1 MSTPT
6 TEQDTTAPAQPAPTG
21 QDAAP
26 AEDTTAVRRTLTAF
40 LEQRTKTAVAA
51 DVDLFSTGLVTS
63 LFAMELLVHV
73 EQSFG
78 VQVGGSD
85 LTLDNFRS
93 VDAMTAL
100 VLRLRG
106 GGDE

>member
-6 TEQDTTAPAQPAPTG
+6 QQDT
-21 QDAAP
+21 AAIR
-26 AEDTTAVRRTLTAF
+26 ETLTAF
-40 LEQRTKTAVAA
+40 LEQRTRAAVTA
-51 DVDLFSTGLVTS
+51 DLDLFDTGLVTS

-73 EQSFG
+73 ERSFG

-85 LTLDNFRS
+85 LKLDNFRS

-106 GGDE
+106 GDE

>member
-6 TEQDTTAPAQPAPTG
+6 QQDDTAIR
-21 QDAAP
+21 
-26 AEDTTAVRRTLTAF
+26 VTLTEF
-40 LEQRTKTAVAA
+40 LEQRTKTAVAP
-51 DVDLFSTGLVTS
+51 DLDLFGTGLVTS

-73 EQSFG
+73 ERSFG

-106 GGDE
+106 GDE

>member
-6 TEQDTTAPAQPAPTG
+6 TPADTTEAIRA
-21 QDAAP
+21 
-26 AEDTTAVRRTLTAF
+26 TLSAF
-40 LEQRTKTAVAA
+40 LEQRTRTAVGP
-51 DVDLFSTGLVTS
+51 DVDLFATGLVTS

-78 VQVGGSD
+78 VQVGGQD

-93 VDAMTAL
+93 VDRMTAL

-106 GGDE
+106 GTGE

>member
-6 TEQDTTAPAQPAPTG
+6 TQQDTATAQ
-21 QDAAP
+21 QDAVIR
-26 AEDTTAVRRTLTAF
+26 ETLTAF

-100 VLRLRG
+100 VLRLKG

>member
-6 TEQDTTAPAQPAPTG
+6 QQDTAIR
-21 QDAAP
+21 
-26 AEDTTAVRRTLTAF
+26 ETLTAF
-40 LEQRTKTAVAA
+40 LEQRTKSTVAP
-51 DVDLFSTGLVTS
+51 DVDLFSAGLVTS

-106 GGDE
+106 AGDE

>member
-6 TEQDTTAPAQPAPTG
+6 TQQDTAGQGTAG
-21 QDAAP
+21 QDTAAIR
-26 AEDTTAVRRTLTAF
+26 ETLTAF
-40 LEQRTKTAVAA
+40 LEQRTKTEVTA

-73 EQSFG
+73 ERSFG
-78 VQVGGSD
+78 VQVGGPD

-100 VLRLRG
+100 VLRLRD
-106 GGDE
+106 GDDE

>member
-6 TEQDTTAPAQPAPTG
+6 QQDTAIR
-21 QDAAP
+21 
-26 AEDTTAVRRTLTAF
+26 ETLTAF
-40 LEQRTKTAVAA
+40 LEQRTKSAVAP

-106 GGDE
+106 AGDE

>member
-1 MSTPT
+1 MTTPT
-6 TEQDTTAPAQPAPTG
+6 TQQDVVG
-21 QDAAP
+21 QDAA
-26 AEDTTAVRRTLTAF
+26 ERDTAGPDTAAVRETLTAF
-40 LEQRTKTAVAA
+40 LEQRTKTEVAA

-78 VQVGGSD
+78 VQVGGPD

-106 GGDE
+106 GDA

>member
-6 TEQDTTAPAQPAPTG
+6 GQAETAQSIRENLTEFLQGRTRTDVAP
-21 QDAAP
+21 
-26 AEDTTAVRRTLTAF
+26 
-40 LEQRTKTAVAA
+40 
-51 DVDLFSTGLVTS
+51 DVDLFATGLVTS

-73 EQSFG
+73 ERTFV
-78 VQVGGSD
+78 VQVAGPD

-93 VDAMTAL
+93 VNRMTEL

-106 GGDE
+106 GTDA